1 MLVDDDDNI
10 CLTDFGLAVFIR
22 EAQDSIGYGS
32 TRGGN
37 PRWLSPELIDPELFA
52 EQDQSGRPT
61 FASDIYSF
69 ACGCIEVNAQQLS
82 SPLSQN

>member
-1 MLVDDDDNI
+1 MLVDDDDNV
-10 CLTDFGLAVFIR
+10 CLTDFGLADLIR

-37 PRWLSPELIDPELFA
+37 PRWLSPELIDPELFP

-61 FASDIYSF
+61 FARDIYSF
-69 ACGCIEVNAQQLS
+69 ACVCIEVTVQHLS
-82 SPLSQN
+82 SRSS

>member
-37 PRWLSPELIDPELFA
+37 PRWLSPELIDPELFPD
-52 EQDQSGRPT
+52 QDQSGRPT

-69 ACGCIEVNAQQLS
+69 ACVCIEVNIPDIS
-82 SPLSQN
+82 STSSRN